1 MSYDIE
7 DDVSLE
13 LAYSILVKEFQIP
26 SLQELP
32 YDIYQR
38 FAKTI
43 NDLKSNE
50 YENNEKKIVVKL
62 LEMFSD
68 IATLLLQIRMEK
80 VYHLEKSNKRQEI
93 DYSRITDEEKYILD
107 EKYRVKRRLEE
118 VSSLI
123 MNGRPKILEK
133 ISETLKQKKILIRF
147 VKPIEQFVG
156 VDMSH
161 YGPFNSE
168 DIANLPLENAVSL
181 INNNIATEVF
191 VTFDY
196 Q

>member
-1 MSYDIE
+1 MSHDNE

-13 LAYSILVKEFQIP
+13 IAYSILVKEFQIP
-26 SLQELP
+26 NLQEIP
-32 YDIYQR
+32 YGLYQQ

-43 NDLKSNE
+43 NNLKINE
-50 YENNEKKIVVKL
+50 SENDENKIVVKL
-62 LEMFSD
+62 IGMFSD

-80 VYHLEKSNKRQEI
+80 VYHLEKSNKKNEI

-107 EKYRVKRRLEE
+107 GKYRLKRRLDEI
-118 VSSLI
+118 SSLI
-123 MNGRPKILEK
+123 NNGRPKILER
-133 ISETLKQKKILIRF
+133 ISERLKQKKILIRF
-147 VKPIEQFVG
+147 MKPIEQFVG

-181 INNNIATEVF
+181 INNNIASEVF
-191 VTFDY
+191 PSFY
-196 Q
+196 